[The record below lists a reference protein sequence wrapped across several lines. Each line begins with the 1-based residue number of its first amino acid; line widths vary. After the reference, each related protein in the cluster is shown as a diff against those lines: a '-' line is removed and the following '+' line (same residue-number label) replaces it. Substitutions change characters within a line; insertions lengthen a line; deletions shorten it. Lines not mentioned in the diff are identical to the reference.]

1 MTAPKTVTENIA
13 LYNGEVNILFYPNS
27 HRYKVNGESVKSV
40 TKVLS
45 VINKPQ
51 LIQWAVNLAKAYL
64 KAQLIDG
71 NIITDQ
77 LIDEACSLHTKTKDE
92 AADTGK
98 IIHAWIEEFAKAKIS
113 GEKKVIPLPEQDQ
126 AANGVLGFMEWYKNH
141 QIEFTFSEKLVYSRK
156 NNYVGTSD
164 VWIKI
169 KDIEVGWVKYESLK
183 LLSDVKSSKAI
194 YADYILQ
201 EIAYLEADEEEN
213 GVQYDGVATLRFEKG
228 TGEEGEVIEKPFDIF
243 ILLKT
248 DPLYQACHQAFLG
261 ALHLQKTLEEAE
273 KLLKDRN

>member
-1 MTAPKTVTENIA
+1 MATNKEPVL
-13 LYNGEVNILFYPNS
+13 LYNGEVEITFFPDS
-27 HRYKVNGESVKSV
+27 HRYKLDGQYIKSV

-51 LIQWAVNLAKAYL
+51 LLKWATDLARAYL

-71 NIITDQ
+71 NIITTQ
-77 LIDEACSLHTKTKDE
+77 LIDEACSMYTATKDE

-141 QIEFTFSEKLVYSRK
+141 QIEFTFSEKLVFSRK

-228 TGEEGEVIEKPFDIF
+228 TGEEGEIIEKPFDIF

-248 DPLYQACHQAFLG
+248 DPLYQACYQAFLG

>member
-1 MTAPKTVTENIA
+1 MASKTITENIS
-13 LYNGEVNILFYPNS
+13 LYKGDVNITFFPTS
-27 HRYKVNGESVKSV
+27 HRYKVNGENVKSV

-77 LIDEACSLHTKTKDE
+77 LIDEACSLHTKIKDE

-113 GEKKVIPLPEQDQ
+113 GEKKVIPLPENDQ

-141 QIEFTFSEKLVYSRK
+141 KIDFTFSEKLVYSRK
-156 NNYVGTSD
+156 NNYVWTSD
-164 VWIKI
+164 LGII
-169 KDIEVGWVKYESLK
+169 LDWVK
-183 LLSDVKSSKAI
+183 LLADVKSSKSI
-194 YADYILQ
+194 YAEYLLQ
-201 EIAYLEADEEEN
+201 EIAYVEAFEEEH
-213 GVQYDGVATLRFEKG
+213 GVQFDWIATLRFEKG

-261 ALHLQKTLEEAE
+261 ALQLQRTLDEAE
-273 KLLKDRN
+273 KLLKERL